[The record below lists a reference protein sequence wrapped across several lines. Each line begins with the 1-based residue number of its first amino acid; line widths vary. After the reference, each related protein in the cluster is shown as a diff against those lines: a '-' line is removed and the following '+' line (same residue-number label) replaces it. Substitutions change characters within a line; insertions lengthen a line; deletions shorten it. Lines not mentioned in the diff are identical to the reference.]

1 MRIIFLGLYRGLW
14 TMSRTESFARAPRPL
29 GFILAAVLSFLKGLF
44 IVPVGTMGPFLLENN
59 PLKAVKGLVDYD

>member
-1 MRIIFLGLYRGLW
+1 
-14 TMSRTESFARAPRPL
+14 MSRSESFARAPRPL